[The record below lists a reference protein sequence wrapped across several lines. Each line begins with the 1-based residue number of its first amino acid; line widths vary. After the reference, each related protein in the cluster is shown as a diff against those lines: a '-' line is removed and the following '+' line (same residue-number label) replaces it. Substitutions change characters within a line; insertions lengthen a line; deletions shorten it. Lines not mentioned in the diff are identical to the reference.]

1 MGVVT
6 SLEASSVET
15 PFGDLAGLLLAICF
29 GGGYK
34 SVGGRAEKGVA
45 YLTPRRLLFC
55 WWSGVI
61 TRLLFACLQRS
72 AAPGTAWQSPLRC
85 GTTFEGRR

>member
-6 SLEASSVET
+6 SLEASSLET
-15 PFGDLAGLLLAICF
+15 PFGDLAGLLSRFISA
-29 GGGYK
+29 GGDK
-34 SVGGRAEKGVA
+34 FVGGRVEKGVA

-55 WWSGVI
+55 WWPGVI

-72 AAPGTAWQSPLRC
+72 AAPGAAWQSPVRC
-85 GTTFEGRR
+85 GIAFEGRR